1 MEVLRREYKNT
12 STASVA
18 VDMLHELIRKHEE
31 CIHEIQV
38 MSARDLPP
46 NVKVYG
52 ILPTLE
58 PGATPHDTAINLR
71 LITKDFNTNTQQE
84 MLLNFYLCR
93 LCEGL
98 YHVSQ
103 RYISTMNSP
112 YGINHLWNTPE
123 GRREWET
130 LRWINWGIPQ
140 LVHDRLGKYPSIKGE
155 NGKLIEIL
163 PQCTWQLEDNI
174 LKWEAQIACSGT
186 QKRWHP
192 SISDRE
198 RKVWH
203 AEKKN
208 SRSLP
213 HAKVKQY
220 LKQLKK

>member
-1 MEVLRREYKNT
+1 MNSAAAT
-12 STASVA
+12 SA
-18 VDMLHELIRKHEE
+18 VDMLHDLIRKHEE

-38 MSARDLPP
+38 MSARDLPCDIP
-46 NVKVYG
+46 HHISFSK
-52 ILPTLE
+52 ILRTVE

-71 LITKDFNTNTQQE
+71 LITKEFNMGTRQE

-98 YHVSQ
+98 YQVSQ

-140 LVHDRLGKYPSIKGE
+140 LVYDRLGKYPSMKAE
-155 NGKLIEIL
+155 NGNLIEIL
-163 PQCTWQLEDNI
+163 PRSSWNLELNI
-174 LKWEAQIACSGT
+174 LHWEAQIADSNI
-186 QKRWHP
+186 KRKWHP
-192 SISDRE
+192 AITDAE
-198 RKVWH
+198 RKAWH

-208 SRSLP
+208 SGSLAVAR
-213 HAKVKQY
+213 AKRRNPDVYK
-220 LKQLKK
+220 